1 MKASSNESKKAR
13 KTDQV
18 EIKNMKE
25 SEELVGGT
33 NACKRLGRHRVDRL
47 VLCNAQ
53 RIFVADQGLGVQ
65 FE

>member
-1 MKASSNESKKAR
+1 MKG
-13 KTDQV
+13 
-18 EIKNMKE
+18 
-25 SEELVGGT
+25 LVGSANT
-33 NACKRLGRHRVDRL
+33 SKRLGGHRVDRL